1 MPIKRGIKNN
11 KPYYSFGDSGKKY
24 TYISGNK
31 ISRNIALSKAKKQC
45 RVIKMAKNNYLK

>member
-24 TYISGNK
+24 VYIAGNK
-31 ISRNIALSKAKKQC
+31 KAE
-45 RVIKMAKNNYLK
+45 I